1 MQTYTKQGLIDRFE
15 EIKDMGWISEGR
27 QGNQGSAG
35 NTLEDLLGI
44 VENNLPV
51 PNAAE
56 WELKTHKLNSSAL
69 LTLLHSEP
77 SPNALRLV
85 PNYLLPNF
93 GWPHKEA
100 GKKYSLGEKSF
111 RQTLNSTGFTDR
123 GFKIDI
129 DNNEEKIKLTFNPE
143 KIKEKQEAY
152 RRLLES
158 RFNMPIQDIK
168 ISKETQPY
176 WGFNDLFHKMGV
188 KLTNSFFVEY
198 KERKTDHG
206 KEFSYEK
213 VIMLQHFK
221 IENFLYLL
229 NNDLAYVDFDART
242 GHNHGTKFRIRSNH
256 MIDLYEK
263 ATPVIY

>member
-1 MQTYTKQGLIDRFE
+1 MQTYTKEGLKKRFK

-35 NTLEDLLGI
+35 NTLEDLLG
-44 VENNLPV
+44 VSENNLPI

-100 GKKYSLGEKSF
+100 GKKYSLNEKSF
-111 RQTLNSTGFTDR
+111 RQTLNSTKFTNR
-123 GFKIDI
+123 GFKIEI
-129 DNNEEKIKLTFNPE
+129 DDEEEKIKLVFDPQKITLEQQLYKKMLEKSFDKSIE
-143 KIKEKQEAY
+143 KISIPKEK
-152 RRLLES
+152 
-158 RFNMPIQDIK
+158 
-168 ISKETQPY
+168 QPY
-176 WGFNDLFHKMGV
+176 WGFTDLFHKMGI

-198 KERKTDHG
+198 KERKTANG

-213 VIMLQHFK
+213 VTMLQNFK
-221 IENFLYLL
+221 IENFLHLL

-242 GHNHGTKFRIRSNH
+242 GHNHGTKFRIKSNH
-256 MIDLYEK
+256 MIDLYDK
-263 ATPVIY
+263 VTPVI